1 MDRQVI
7 AGLKKIPTYNE
18 VVHFIE
24 TDPVKIKMP
33 NRVAELRRW
42 DFRTTQFD
50 NWMEHKTQD
59 EVIRQAQ
66 FRQTEDTQPYARP
79 EQRPLDGERPQEP
92 W

>member
-33 NRVAELRRW
+33 SRVAELRRW
-42 DFRTTQFD
+42 DFQQSKRS
-50 NWMEHKTQD
+50 
-59 EVIRQAQ
+59 VC
-66 FRQTEDTQPYARP
+66 
-79 EQRPLDGERPQEP
+79 
-92 W
+92 